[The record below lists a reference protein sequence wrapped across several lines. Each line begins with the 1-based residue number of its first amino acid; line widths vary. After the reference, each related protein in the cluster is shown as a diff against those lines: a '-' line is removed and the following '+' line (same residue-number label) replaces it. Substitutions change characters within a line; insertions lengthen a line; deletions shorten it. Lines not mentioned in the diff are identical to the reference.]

1 METATRLLLTG
12 LIMIASA
19 NFSTAQMGM
28 GMRPPSL
35 AGVFNPVV
43 GSGASYNIVSKNG
56 RDMALDIAVVDKES
70 GGYWIE
76 MTMNMPKN
84 PNGGAQMSGM
94 PMNGPNYMKE
104 LVVRQGDDLVVQK
117 VIMQMQGRPPMD
129 MSSMPRAMQSQ
140 ESKADIRAHAQKIGT
155 ESITTPAGTFSCE
168 HWRDTKNGDDYWLS
182 DKVAPF
188 QLVKMSGANTN
199 TVVLAKVITGAKT
212 HITGTPV
219 SMQEMMQQRMG
230 KPNQ

>member
-1 METATRLLLTG
+1 MKTATQLLLTG
-12 LIMIASA
+12 LMTIAFASI
-19 NFSTAQMGM
+19 STAQMGM
-28 GMRPPSL
+28 GMRPPSI

-56 RDMALDIAVVDKES
+56 RDMALEIAVVDKES

-76 MTMNMPKN
+76 MTMNMSQS
-84 PNGGAQMSGM
+84 PNSSQMSGM
-94 PMNGPNYMKE
+94 PMSGPNYMKE

-129 MSSMPRAMQSQ
+129 MSSAPRAMQSQ
-140 ESKADIRAHAQKIGT
+140 ESKADIRANAQKIGT
-155 ESITTPAGTFSCE
+155 ESVTTPAGTFSCE
-168 HWRDTKNGDDYWLS
+168 HWRDTKKGDDYWLS
-182 DKVAPF
+182 DKVTPF

-219 SMQEMMQQRMG
+219 SMQEMMQQHMG

>member
-1 METATRLLLTG
+1 MKTATQLLLTG
-12 LIMIASA
+12 LIMIAFA

-28 GMRPPSL
+28 GMRPPSV
-35 AGVFNPVV
+35 AGVFNPTV

-76 MTMNMPKN
+76 MTMTESQN
-84 PNGGAQMSGM
+84 PNSSQTSGM
-94 PMNGPNYMKE
+94 MNGPNYMKE

-140 ESKADIRAHAQKIGT
+140 ESKADIRAHAQKMGT
-155 ESITTPAGTFSCE
+155 ESITTSAGTFSCE
-168 HWRDTKNGDDYWLS
+168 HWRDTKKGDDYWLS
-182 DKVAPF
+182 DKVTPF

-199 TVVLAKVITGAKT
+199 TVVLAKIITDAKT

-230 KPNQ
+230 NPNH